1 MVKKYQSKVMSFYRY
16 LLLTLF
22 SCATVCSNLSSASA
36 AVDSLK
42 CGKACIA
49 RGQYKRAVTDLK
61 AVVKKSPKSCEG
73 HLLLGQVYCKL
84 KDYNL
89 AKEQLRLAIRV
100 GHGSTN
106 AQNAN
111 IEILKLSQ
119 DLIAPK
125 TGPDTQKLVSMLSLP
140 SPQQSESKPTVIDF
154 YATWCNPCQQLH
166 TTLEKAKTEYGD
178 KINFLRVDVDD
189 AKNEKL
195 LDQYDISPIPTVVY
209 LNDRG
214 EVVSFSIGFSGETV
228 INEEIKKILAK
239 G

>member
-1 MVKKYQSKVMSFYRY
+1 MVKLYRY
-16 LLLTLF
+16 SLLMVL
-22 SCATVCSNLSSASA
+22 SCVSIAVNTICGASAARA

-49 RGQYKRAVTDLK
+49 RGQYKRAVSDLQV
-61 AVVKKSPKSCEG
+61 VVKNSPKSCEG

-84 KDYNL
+84 KDYNK

-106 AQNAN
+106 AQKAN
-111 IEILKLSQ
+111 VEIMKLPQ

-125 TGPDTQKLVSMLSLP
+125 TGPDTQKLVSMLDLP
-140 SPQQSESKPTVIDF
+140 VQKENESKPTIIDF

-189 AKNEKL
+189 AKNQKL
-195 LDQYDISPIPTVVY
+195 LDQYDISPIPTIVY
-209 LNDRG
+209 LNTRG
-214 EVVSFSIGFSGETV
+214 EVVSFSIGFSGETI
-228 INEEIKKILAK
+228 INDEIKKILVP

>member
-1 MVKKYQSKVMSFYRY
+1 MVKIYRVDVV
-16 LLLTLF
+16 LF
-22 SCATVCSNLSSASA
+22 LVCAFIACNTIGAS
-36 AVDSLK
+36 AVDSLT

-49 RGQYKRAVTDLK
+49 RGQYKRAVSDLQL
-61 AVVKKSPKSCEG
+61 VVKKSPKSCEG

-84 KDYNL
+84 KDYNK

-106 AQNAN
+106 AQKAN
-111 IEILKLSQ
+111 IEIMKLPQ

-125 TGPDTQKLVSMLSLP
+125 IGPDTEKLVSMLNLP
-140 SPQQSESKPTVIDF
+140 NSQENQSKPTVIDF

-189 AKNEKL
+189 AKNQKL
-195 LDQYDISPIPTVVY
+195 LDQYDISPIPTIVY
-209 LNDRG
+209 LNARG
-214 EVVSFSIGFSGETV
+214 EVVSFSIGFAGESI
-228 INEEIKKILAK
+228 INDEIKKILAAQ